1 MSIVSVT
8 RGFFCF
14 RQKTAYE
21 MRISD
26 WSSDVCSSDLNLRYF
41 LAYGFTSVRD
51 LNGVSNAPFLLSQWS
66 AADMI
71 PAPRVFAA
79 GWIITGT
86 GAHATERPVIPSH
99 GPDYATEVD
108 GPDAWRSMVSKAFK
122 EGASVIKI
130 ASNFAPDEVRAGI
143 EEAHLLGLKVSCDCE
158 TIYTE
163 VAVDAGVDMIEHPLP
178 RLGAAITKDR
188 KSTRL

>member
-1 MSIVSVT
+1 MKRRTPRST
-8 RGFFCF
+8 RTDTLFPYTALF
-14 RQKTAYE
+14 R
-21 MRISD
+21 S
-26 WSSDVCSSDLNLRYF
+26 
-41 LAYGFTSVRD
+41 
-51 LNGVSNAPFLLSQWS
+51 
-66 AADMI
+66 
-71 PAPRVFAA
+71 
-79 GWIITGT
+79 
-86 GAHATERPVIPSH
+86 
-99 GPDYATEVD
+99 TEVD

-178 RLGAAITKDR
+178 RLGAAITKMAKKKIGR
-188 KSTRL
+188 AHV

>member
-1 MSIVSVT
+1 MLPVLS
-8 RGFFCF
+8 FFF
-14 RQKTAYE
+14 FKQKTAYE

-26 WSSDVCSSDLNLRYF
+26 WSSDVCSSDL
-41 LAYGFTSVRD
+41 
-51 LNGVSNAPFLLSQWS
+51 FLLSQWS

-143 EEAHLLGLKVSCDCE
+143 AEAHLLGLKVSCDCE
-158 TIYTE
+158 TISPQG
-163 VAVDAGVDMIEHPLP
+163 AVHRPE
-178 RLGAAITKDR
+178 
-188 KSTRL
+188 TRTG